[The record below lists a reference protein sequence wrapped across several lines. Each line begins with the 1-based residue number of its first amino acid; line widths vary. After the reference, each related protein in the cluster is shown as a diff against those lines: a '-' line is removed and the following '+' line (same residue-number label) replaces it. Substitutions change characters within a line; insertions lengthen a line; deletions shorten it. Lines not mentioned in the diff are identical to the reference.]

1 MSESLQDICRKF
13 FKNYSFRSINV
24 LMMLFLFLPITAKIA
39 IIDWQNTNDQLI
51 DSVIFSNQSIAII
64 NSQALVLKKQLTFVI
79 KTIFFLD
86 KSSIIN

>member
-13 FKNYSFRSINV
+13 FTKNYSFRSINV

-51 DSVIFSNQSIAII
+51 DWVIFSNQLIAII
-64 NSQALVLKKQLTFVI
+64 NSQALVLKK
-79 KTIFFLD
+79 TINLCY
-86 KSSIIN
+86 